1 MDVKYQLPQMYP
13 NLKESTKDKEILG
26 KNKQTNSISTKLG
39 NRAGSMI
46 RKTEEY
52 LQNMVLVGSI

>member
-13 NLKESTKDKEILG
+13 NLKESTKDKDKLG

-46 RKTEEY
+46 
-52 LQNMVLVGSI
+52 